1 MVYYKIKVVKEY
13 KNICATNNNIHIYE
27 SKYYYFPFFI
37 ISLQTN

>member
-27 SKYYYFPFFI
+27 SKYYPGRYDCQI
-37 ISLQTN
+37 AD